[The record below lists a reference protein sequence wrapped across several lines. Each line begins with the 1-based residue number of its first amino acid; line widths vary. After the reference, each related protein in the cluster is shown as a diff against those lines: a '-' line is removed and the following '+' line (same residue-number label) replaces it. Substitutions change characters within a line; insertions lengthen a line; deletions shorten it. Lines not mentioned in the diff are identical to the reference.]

1 MKFRGISIVKKL
13 LATALFAPLLAVA
26 SGAELHLDKAPVS
39 TDPAA
44 LQNGAKLFVNYCLNC
59 HGASYMRY
67 NRLQEIGLSEQMIKD
82 NLMFTAD
89 KIGEPMRIAMQRD
102 EAKVWF
108 GAAPPDLTV
117 VARSRASEFGS
128 GADWLYTYLRGFYR
142 DSERPTGWNNVVF
155 ENVGMPHVLYEL
167 QGEQHAKITDRDDG
181 HGGKIKEIHLEQGK
195 PGKMSKEEY
204 DKATAD
210 LVSFLTWM
218 GEPMAETRK
227 SIGSIV
233 IAFLGVL
240 FVLSYLLKK
249 NYWKDVH

>member
-1 MKFRGISIVKKL
+1 MKIRGISLVKKL

-26 SGAELHLDKAPVS
+26 SGPELHLDKAPVS

-44 LQNGAKLFVNYCLNC
+44 LANGAKLFVNYCLNC

-67 NRLQEIGLSEQMIKD
+67 NRLQQIGLSEQMIKD

-89 KIGEPMRIAMQRD
+89 KIGEPMRIAMQRE

-117 VARSRASEFGS
+117 IARSRASEFGS

-142 DSERPTGWNNVVF
+142 DSERPTGWNNVIF

-167 QGEQHAKITDRDDG
+167 QGEQVAKVSEHDDG
-181 HGGKIKEIHLEQGK
+181 HGGKVKTISLEQGK

-210 LVSFLTWM
+210 LVSYLVWM

-227 SIGSIV
+227 TIGTV
-233 IAFLGVL
+233 VLAFLGLL

-249 NYWKDVH
+249 NYWKDIH

>member
-1 MKFRGISIVKKL
+1 MKIRGISLVKKL

-26 SGAELHLDKAPVS
+26 SGPELHLDKAPVS

-44 LQNGAKLFVNYCLNC
+44 LANGAKLFVNYCLNC

-67 NRLQEIGLSEQMIKD
+67 NRLQQIGLSEQMIKD
-82 NLMFTAD
+82 NLMFTAE

-102 EAKVWF
+102 EAKAWF

-117 VARSRASEFGS
+117 IARSRASEFGS
-128 GADWLYTYLRGFYR
+128 GADWLYTYLRSFYR
-142 DSERPTGWNNVVF
+142 DSERPTGWNNVIF

-167 QGEQHAKITDRDDG
+167 QGEQVAKVTETDDG
-181 HGGKIKEIHLEQGK
+181 HGGKIKTISLEQGK

-210 LVSFLTWM
+210 LVSYLVWM

-227 SIGSIV
+227 TIGTV
-233 IAFLGVL
+233 VLAFLGLL

>member
-44 LQNGAKLFVNYCLNC
+44 LQNGANLFVNYCLNC

>member
-1 MKFRGISIVKKL
+1 MKIRGISLVKKL

-26 SGAELHLDKAPVS
+26 SGPELHLDKAPVS

-44 LQNGAKLFVNYCLNC
+44 LANGAKLFVNYCLNC

-67 NRLQEIGLSEQMIKD
+67 NRLQQIGLSEQMIKD

-89 KIGEPMRIAMQRD
+89 KIGEPMRIAMQRE

-117 VARSRASEFGS
+117 IARSRASEFGS

-142 DSERPTGWNNVVF
+142 DSERPTGWNNVIF

-167 QGEQHAKITDRDDG
+167 QGEQVAKVSEHDDG
-181 HGGKIKEIHLEQGK
+181 HGGKVKTISLEQGK

-210 LVSFLTWM
+210 LVSYLVWM

-227 SIGSIV
+227 TVGTV
-233 IAFLGVL
+233 VLAFLGLL

-249 NYWKDVH
+249 NYWKDIH

>member
-1 MKFRGISIVKKL
+1 MKAMKKL
-13 LATALFAPLLAVA
+13 LTSLLFAPLLALA
-26 SGAELHLDKAPVS
+26 SGPELHLDKAPVS
-39 TDPAA
+39 TEPAA

-67 NRLQEIGLSEQMIKD
+67 NRLQQIGLSEQMIKD

-117 VARSRASEFGS
+117 ISRSRASEFGS

-142 DSERPTGWNNVVF
+142 DSERPTGWNNVIF

-167 QGEQHAKITDRDDG
+167 QGEQVAKVSEADDG
-181 HGGKIKEIHLEQGK
+181 HGGKVKTITLEQGK

-210 LVSFLTWM
+210 LVSYLVWM

-227 SIGSIV
+227 TVGTV
-233 IAFLGVL
+233 VLAFLGLL

-249 NYWKDVH
+249 NYWKDIH

>member
-1 MKFRGISIVKKL
+1 MKIRGISLVKKL

-26 SGAELHLDKAPVS
+26 SGPELHLDKAPVS

-44 LQNGAKLFVNYCLNC
+44 LANGAKLFVNYCLNC

-67 NRLQEIGLSEQMIKD
+67 NRLQQIGLSEQMIKD

-102 EAKVWF
+102 EGKAWF

-117 VARSRASEFGS
+117 IARSRASEFGS
-128 GADWLYTYLRGFYR
+128 GADWLYTYLRSFYR
-142 DSERPTGWNNVVF
+142 DSERPTGWNNVIF

-167 QGEQHAKITDRDDG
+167 QGEQVAKISEKDDG

-204 DKATAD
+204 DKAAAD
-210 LVSFLTWM
+210 LVSYLTWM
-218 GEPMAETRK
+218 GEPMAESRK

-233 IAFLGVL
+233 IAFLGFL

-249 NYWKDVH
+249 NYWKDIH

>member
-1 MKFRGISIVKKL
+1 MKKL
-13 LATALFAPLLAVA
+13 LTSLLFAPLLALA
-26 SGAELHLDKAPVS
+26 SGPELHLDKAPVS
-39 TDPAA
+39 TEPAA

-67 NRLQEIGLSEQMIKD
+67 NRLQQIGLSEQMIKD

-117 VARSRASEFGS
+117 ISRSRASEFGS

-167 QGEQHAKITDRDDG
+167 QGEQVAKVEEKDDG
-181 HGGKIKEIHLEQGK
+181 HGGKTKAIHLEQGK
-195 PGKMSKEEY
+195 PGSMSKEDY
-204 DKATAD
+204 DKSVAD